1 MAHLQFSQDST
12 IPEFLAA
19 LASPTDPHGTLA
31 AAAVAGA
38 MGASVL
44 QMVAAVPAGD
54 ADQVALVN
62 TGTAL
67 AHIQQDLLDSVE
79 TETAVKLFAACRLP
93 HTIKSERLER
103 DKAIQVALRAST
115 EVPLEVMRLCVRA
128 LQHAETVAGHSRRT
142 ASPDVL
148 LAVAL
153 CEAAFNAARST
164 LEAKLPILTDASH
177 AASLAEQVAI
187 LSQDAAAAVSASRSF
202 VTIPPT

>member
-1 MAHLQFSQDST
+1 MANLQFSQDST
-12 IPEFLAA
+12 VPEFLAA
-19 LASPTDPHGTLA
+19 LASPTDPHGALA

-38 MGASVL
+38 MGASLL
-44 QMVAAVPAGD
+44 QMVAALPAGD
-54 ADQVALVN
+54 DEEAALVSV
-62 TGTAL
+62 GMAL

-93 HTIKSERLER
+93 HSIKSERLER
-103 DKAIQVALRAST
+103 EKAIQVALRAST
-115 EVPLEVMRLCVRA
+115 EVPLEIMGLCVRA
-128 LQHAETVAGHSRRT
+128 LQHAKTVAGHSRRT
-142 ASPDVL
+142 TSADVT

-187 LSQDAAAAVSASRSF
+187 LSQDAAAAISAARSL